1 MHPPTTGEDWVGLTV
16 DRLPTDQAL
25 AWAVRPDCGAVVLFA
40 GTVRDHADGREG
52 VTALEYEAYAEQVEA
67 RLAAVAA
74 EARVR
79 WAGVGRTVLLHR
91 VGALAVGETSVV
103 VVVSAPHRD
112 EAFEAGRFCIDTLKA
127 TAPIWKK
134 ERWGEGESGW
144 VNTATPIADVQQVS
158 P

>member
-1 MHPPTTGEDWVGLTV
+1 
-16 DRLPTDQAL
+16 
-25 AWAVRPDCGAVVLFA
+25 
-40 GTVRDHADGREG
+40 
-52 VTALEYEAYAEQVEA
+52 
-67 RLAAVAA
+67 VAA

-79 WAGVGRTVLLHR
+79 WSGVGRTVLLHR
-91 VGALAVGETSVV
+91 VGALAVGDTSVV

-134 ERWGEGESGW
+134 ERWGEGESDW